1 MRLTSPRSVEPH
13 LAEHRTWPPSQR
25 PAARARNLTRGLGPG
40 AHPGRR
46 PLNQGPGPDSLVR
59 NDAPASRPPP
69 RRRLLR
75 TATLTSCLG
84 LVAWLWWDSQTADY
98 AGLPVNTIGQILGDL
113 LLVGLA
119 PLTATVRRS
128 RAWRQPS
135 ASQHRSGDIAA
146 ARHRVQLLDIRSSF
160 LGLAGLPPERAQ
172 REAAGRRNDLLRA
185 LASALKNGARAEIL
199 LPDPDA
205 PSSAH
210 AATDLAIAPDIY
222 ASFLR
227 ALLSGVAALQSA
239 YTPER
244 LELRLYTAPAAISM
258 TRCDQ
263 RTWVYLN
270 PPVSTADAY
279 LSFDSASANADTL
292 QTYFNQLSASA
303 RTNMRGP
310 DGMTETDRPQPGGQY
325 RRATSGRS
333 PGWNSDCWET
343 LRHGTTA
350 SA

>member
-1 MRLTSPRSVEPH
+1 VRLTLPRSVEPH
-13 LAEHRTWPPSQR
+13 LAEHRAWTPSQR
-25 PAARARNLTRGLGPG
+25 PAARARDRTRGHSAG
-40 AHPGRR
+40 HGRR
-46 PLNQGPGPDSLVR
+46 PLSPDSDSLAR
-59 NDAPASRPPP
+59 NDAPASGPAP

-75 TATLTSCLG
+75 TASLTSCLA

-98 AGLPVNTIGQILGDL
+98 AGLPVNTLGQILGDL

-119 PLTATVRRS
+119 PLTATLRRS
-128 RAWRQPS
+128 RGRRQPS
-135 ASQHRSGDIAA
+135 ASQNRSGDIAA

-185 LASALKNGARAEIL
+185 LASALRNGARAEIL
-199 LPDPDA
+199 LPDPDS
-205 PSSAH
+205 PSSARI
-210 AATDLAIAPDIY
+210 ASELAIAPDVY
-222 ASFLR
+222 VSFLH
-227 ALLSGVAALQSA
+227 ALLSGMAALQRA

-279 LSFDSASANADTL
+279 LAFDAASANADTL
-292 QTYFNQLSASA
+292 QTYFNQLSAGA
-303 RTNMRGP
+303 RTNMCGP
-310 DGMTETDRPQPGGQY
+310 DSATDTDRPQPGGQC

-333 PGWNSDCWET
+333 PGWNSGCWET
-343 LRHGTTA
+343 LRRGTTA
-350 SA
+350 NA